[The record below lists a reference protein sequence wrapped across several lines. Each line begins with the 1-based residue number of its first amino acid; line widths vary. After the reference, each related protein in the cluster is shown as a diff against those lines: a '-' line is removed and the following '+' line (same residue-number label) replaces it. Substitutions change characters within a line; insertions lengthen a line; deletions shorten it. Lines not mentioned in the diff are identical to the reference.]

1 MKLMVRYMYWACRR
15 GERVLARVLAV
26 GSSCRTGVLFF
37 EGKHAYE
44 ILAIKTLCANE
55 ARSAARARKFTK
67 VRRASNRTLVHALAG
82 VGTLARTC

>member
-1 MKLMVRYMYWACRR
+1 MKLMVKSFMYWACRR

-55 ARSAARARKFTK
+55 APASKFTK